1 MIKLT
6 NHLVSYLNN
15 SCKTAILQ
23 LNYKKMIQKSENTL
37 KVAHQAFEYL
47 MHGLG
52 TGEWNNFLDMLTEDF
67 SFWFPQGKYQGLNI
81 GKQRAKEFFE
91 YISQELNGVIKLTST
106 ERITSNETTV
116 VFEFRDEGEFMG
128 IPYKNRI
135 AISLDV
141 REDKICGYRE
151 YFGSDGKS
159 N

>member
-52 TGEWNNFLDMLTEDF
+52 TGE
-67 SFWFPQGKYQGLNI
+67 
-81 GKQRAKEFFE
+81 
-91 YISQELNGVIKLTST
+91 
-106 ERITSNETTV
+106 
-116 VFEFRDEGEFMG
+116 
-128 IPYKNRI
+128 
-135 AISLDV
+135 
-141 REDKICGYRE
+141 
-151 YFGSDGKS
+151 
-159 N
+159 